1 MACRS
6 SSQRA
11 SSTLQG
17 HSWSAAAPRAPCP
30 PPPPRAL
37 PPQVLLHQRGV
48 QQSQLLVQVLDER
61 GHGLRAAPSAP
72 DAPGPTPPPAAGRA
86 LTSSF
91 WMESGDRLM
100 CWTYFLMS
108 ATICGRAALAPG
120 GRTLGSQLPRGRPP
134 TLEVRCAVTVW
145 TSCRRSSSRA
155 CVQLSRGR
163 GSSPSSAEVASGHA
177 RPRSACPAALRRSST
192 LLRTTQSWGGESD
205 VGARAAHAGPPGPRP
220 HQPAHWL
227 AHCLA
232 CSPGLSVHLLP
243 QQLSVEEGGLA
254 QVLGWDERAQQ
265 LWAAGPGPAPLPD
278 SCLLPDRAPQPTSTH
293 LAELGAQ
300 RLGLSRVWPRQA
312 GPQLLD
318 VTEAEAS
325 SGCGAAVLGGGI
337 HGLQLRRREEAWI
350 AGRPWLSPAASG
362 LGAYSLCPRPRLP
375 EVST

>member
-1 MACRS
+1 
-6 SSQRA
+6 
-11 SSTLQG
+11 
-17 HSWSAAAPRAPCP
+17 
-30 PPPPRAL
+30 
-37 PPQVLLHQRGV
+37 
-48 QQSQLLVQVLDER
+48 
-61 GHGLRAAPSAP
+61 
-72 DAPGPTPPPAAGRA
+72 
-86 LTSSF
+86 
-91 WMESGDRLM
+91 M

-375 EVST
+375 EVSTWPGPAAPAARASRRAGRGRGCRPEQGSGCRCSRSPVRARPDSNTLSQHIPGSFPQRALGIPSRRPPRGGWRTAGWRDRE